1 MAKLP
6 KQAIVMFTEE
16 YCTSST
22 QLKAKNLY
30 LAMTLQPDELSA
42 YQIDL
47 HDQLLN
53 KSGNFVY

>member
-1 MAKLP
+1 
-6 KQAIVMFTEE
+6 MFTEE